1 MTSIK
6 PSYPSEFHFYQP
18 IQVRYADL
26 DTLRHVNNVAIM
38 SYVEHARTGYYKATG
53 IWDGTMRG
61 GFGMVVASL
70 KIDYLVSI
78 QYDDQVRVGIKIV
91 NLGSKSLR
99 YAFSVES
106 ADGATQF
113 ARGEVVAVAYDHDAG
128 KSREI
133 PVAWRRSLAAYENNE
148 ELLKNA

>member
-6 PSYPSEFHFYQP
+6 PSCPSNFRFYQP

-38 SYVEHARTGYYKATG
+38 AYVEHARTGYYKATG
-53 IWDGTMRG
+53 IWDGEVRG
-61 GFGMVVASL
+61 GFGMVVASV

-78 QYDDQVRVGIKIV
+78 QFEDEVRVGIQIAS
-91 NLGSKSLR
+91 LGSKSLH

-106 ADGATQF
+106 ADGAIQF
-113 ARGEVVAVAYDHDAG
+113 ARGEVVMVAYDHEAG
-128 KSREI
+128 HSREV
-133 PVAWRRSLAAYENNE
+133 PEAWRSSLAAYENNE
-148 ELLKNA
+148 ELLRNA